1 MDKLSS
7 LTELITLRSV
17 VVGIVLFVITF
28 SVSLGIVSLI
38 LVKLPSTYFKEDHPR
53 DFWTERHAAIR
64 MMGIVGK
71 NFLGV
76 VLVVLGIVMSLPGVP
91 GQGLLTILLG
101 IMLLDFPGKR
111 RLEYRLI
118 SRPAVLRAVNK
129 LRAKFGK
136 PDLVLD

>member
-17 VVGIVLFVITF
+17 LVGIVLFVITF

-38 LVKLPSTYFKEDHPR
+38 LVKLPPTYFKEDHPR

-76 VLVVLGIVMSLPGVP
+76 VLVGLGIVMSLPGVP

-136 PDLVLD
+136 PELVLD

>member
-7 LTELITLRSV
+7 FTELITLRSV
-17 VVGIVLFVITF
+17 LVGVVLFVITF

-38 LVKLPSTYFKEDHPR
+38 LVKLPPTYFKEDHPR

-76 VLVVLGIVMSLPGVP
+76 VLVGLGIVMSLPGVP

-136 PDLVLD
+136 PELVLD

>member
-7 LTELITLRSV
+7 LTELLTLRSV
-17 VVGIVLFVITF
+17 LVGIVLFVITF

-38 LVKLPSTYFKEDHPR
+38 LVKLPPTYFKEDHPR

-76 VLVVLGIVMSLPGVP
+76 VLVGLGIVMSLPGVP

-136 PDLVLD
+136 PGLVLD

>member
-1 MDKLSS
+1 VDKLSS

-17 VVGIVLFVITF
+17 VAGIVLFVITF

-38 LVKLPSTYFKEDHPR
+38 LVKLPPTYFKEDHPR